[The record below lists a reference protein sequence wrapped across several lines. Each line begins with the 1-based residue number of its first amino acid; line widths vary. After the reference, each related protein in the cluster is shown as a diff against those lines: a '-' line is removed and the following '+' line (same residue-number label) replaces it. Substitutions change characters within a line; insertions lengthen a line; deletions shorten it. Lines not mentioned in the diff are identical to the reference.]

1 MERMTVVGV
10 VGNIEGVFDFL
21 FYSITSLSLNWVS
34 VNICMLYNTPARKQA
49 LSFTTSLS
57 FSNWNYVQRKKILCT
72 AFFLTVLISKGKIRR
87 GKRKGENRATHLRH
101 ICIYGFNY
109 VKLPKHFLAKP
120 SSAWCLHTNRL
131 FLSFSPLYQAPF
143 QAFSGPGRHIVN
155 RNWSLHSSTW
165 NLFLSP
171 LPDGCCLALL
181 VSDLRNACSDLLNQ
195 KCSSLWIKNSLLEI
209 LFHTHALFS

>member
-1 MERMTVVGV
+1 MRTGPLM
-10 VGNIEGVFDFL
+10 
-21 FYSITSLSLNWVS
+21 
-34 VNICMLYNTPARKQA
+34 
-49 LSFTTSLS
+49 
-57 FSNWNYVQRKKILCT
+57 
-72 AFFLTVLISKGKIRR
+72 
-87 GKRKGENRATHLRH
+87 H

-109 VKLPKHFLAKP
+109 EKLPKHFQAKP
-120 SSAWCLHTNRL
+120 SSVWCLHTNRL

-143 QAFSGPGRHIVN
+143 QAFSGPGCHIVN

-209 LFHTHALFS
+209 LFHTHAVFLGLWNICSLWNIWMALFSAVEIFLPLLLTSMFTGRLQSGWRVVLYVRCVCVRA